1 MTISH
6 PYTRSGR
13 TGRFPHPG
21 PQPTIPKARRRRR
34 QRRSRRRPFSFP
46 SLGFGC
52 SFLSRFLRVKMVKL
66 QLKMVK
72 LRLKIVE
79 KCHHTPDSRRVGFP
93 PFLLSGAPGLK
104 YGSILEFGPM
114 QDIAV
119 WLKTE
124 MSGGRPKG
132 VLSSALALPSG

>member
-1 MTISH
+1 MIFTSVRVIFAIALNL
-6 PYTRSGR
+6 R
-13 TGRFPHPG
+13 TA
-21 PQPTIPKARRRRR
+21 IPKGA
-34 QRRSRRRPFSFP
+34 
-46 SLGFGC
+46 L
-52 SFLSRFLRVKMVKL
+52 VA
-66 QLKMVK
+66 
-72 LRLKIVE
+72 E

>member
-1 MTISH
+1 
-6 PYTRSGR
+6 
-13 TGRFPHPG
+13 
-21 PQPTIPKARRRRR
+21 
-34 QRRSRRRPFSFP
+34 
-46 SLGFGC
+46 
-52 SFLSRFLRVKMVKL
+52 MVKL

-93 PFLLSGAPGLK
+93 PFLLYGAPGLK

>member
-1 MTISH
+1 MLLFI
-6 PYTRSGR
+6 PVPAGENGEIAVENGEIAVENSG
-13 TGRFPHPG
+13 
-21 PQPTIPKARRRRR
+21 
-34 QRRSRRRPFSFP
+34 
-46 SLGFGC
+46 
-52 SFLSRFLRVKMVKL
+52 
-66 QLKMVK
+66 
-72 LRLKIVE
+72 